1 MSEALKLAVILRGER
16 CAFCGQPAEGNFS
29 IHRDGFSEGPE
40 VELCDN
46 CGGKQEPTL
55 FEIWSQI
62 SQSPTR
68 HENS

>member
-40 VELCDN
+40 VALCDK
-46 CGGKQEPTL
+46 CGGYPEPSL
-55 FEIWSQI
+55 PEIWDRI
-62 SQSPTR
+62 SQSPTK